1 MRPSASVMQTVS
13 LACLSLTFRPA
24 LLTPLHAVDHPH
36 CRVYT
41 YKRPSASVMQTVS
54 LAPAAPAKDAAGM
67 YEVTHIHPLIE
78 YYQGAL
84 FMDHGGYKR
93 LRKRLLEYPPATEQV
108 RGHGWVGGDGG
119 GGPVPRGALFLDRW
133 IYKRLKRRSIPT
145 L

>member
-1 MRPSASVMQTVS
+1 MGEGWVR
-13 LACLSLTFRPA
+13 
-24 LLTPLHAVDHPH
+24 
-36 CRVYT
+36 
-41 YKRPSASVMQTVS
+41 
-54 LAPAAPAKDAAGM
+54 AAQATKWDLVRILGEAKDAAGM

-133 IYKRLKRRSIPT
+133 IYMRLKRRSIPT